1 MDTLFKYADVI
12 KQAEEDIAHIQQKS
26 PTNKTI
32 RATYQM
38 LYDTRML
45 KYVQK
50 NQFEKIR
57 STYSRLATFK
67 SLNYLCK
74 KGWLEERVKGVYT
87 TADKTL
93 PVLKA
98 KGFNIDTLPKII
110 SGKGM
115 LNEIQNTEVLIQVMK
130 LKYFKAL
137 LYPSFGIEK
146 VWLRPDA
153 LLVRL
158 DEENKRYKLTFLE
171 IEAKKP
177 DWERYIDRK
186 REKYMRLA
194 HDREFYT
201 KWLTFAK
208 KLGFPQ
214 PGISTIKFSVYFIG
228 NIQRDFGSGFKF
240 LKEVSNE

>member
-1 MDTLFKYADVI
+1 MDTLLKYADFI
-12 KQAEEDIAHIQQKS
+12 KEAEEDIASIQQQS
-26 PTNKTI
+26 ATNKTI
-32 RATYQM
+32 KATYQM

-45 KYVQK
+45 KYVSK
-50 NQFEKIR
+50 DQFKKIR
-57 STYSRLATFK
+57 STYNRLSTLK
-67 SLNYLCK
+67 SLNHLCK
-74 KGWLEERVKGVYT
+74 KGWLEERSEGVYT

-98 KGFNIDTLPKII
+98 KGFNIDILPKNL

-115 LNEIQNTEVLIQVMK
+115 LNEIQNTEVLIQIMK
-130 LKYFKAL
+130 LKHFKAL
-137 LYPSFGIEK
+137 LYPSFGTEK

-153 LLVRL
+153 LLLRL

-177 DWERYIDRK
+177 DWEHYIDRK
-186 REKYMRLA
+186 REKYLRLA
-194 HDREFYT
+194 HDKEFYT
-201 KWLTFAK
+201 TWLTLAK

-214 PGISTIKFSVYFIG
+214 PDISTIKFSVYIIG
-228 NIQRDFGSGFKF
+228 NIQKDFGSGFKF